1 MNDTTPGPA
10 RPDPA
15 DGPDPDDETRRR
27 LRQAADA
34 SSPLER
40 LRLQNGVVDD
50 NDAMAGRLAR
60 RYRGRGIADDD
71 LRQVA
76 RLGLLKAVRRFDP
89 ERRSFAAYAVPTV
102 LGELRRHF
110 RDRGWAIRPSRSL
123 QELQMSVTAARD
135 EVRESEQHE
144 PTTEEVAEHLHVSE
158 GEVRRAD
165 AAHDAFAPQ
174 SLDVPSPSD
183 GTAVHERIGSEDP
196 GIEAVDRWESV
207 LPALHELDD
216 DDRRLLE
223 MRFVEERTQRDIGAE
238 LGISQMQVS
247 RRLTALLERVRER
260 VGPLDG

>member
-1 MNDTTPGPA
+1 MSTSTPPTSPTPA
-10 RPDPA
+10 
-15 DGPDPDDETRRR
+15 PDPDAETCRR
-27 LRQAADA
+27 LREAAA
-34 SSPLER
+34 ASPLER

-89 ERRSFAAYAVPTV
+89 DRRSFAAYAVPTV

-110 RDRGWAIRPSRSL
+110 RDRAWAVRPSRGL

-135 EVRESEQHE
+135 EVRECEQHE
-144 PTTEEVAEHLHVSE
+144 PSVAEVAEHLHVSE
-158 GEVRRAD
+158 DDVRAAD
-165 AAHDAFAPQ
+165 AAHDAYAPQ
-174 SLDVPSPSD
+174 SLDLPSPSD
-183 GTAVHERIGSEDP
+183 GTAAHERVGALDP
-196 GIEAVDRWESV
+196 GLEAVDRWETA
-207 LPALHELDD
+207 LPALRELDD

-238 LGISQMQVS
+238 LGVSQMQVS

-260 VGPLDG
+260 VGPLDD

>member
-1 MNDTTPGPA
+1 MAHEPSSRDH
-10 RPDPA
+10 PDQA
-15 DGPDPDDETRRR
+15 GTPDPDEVTCRR
-27 LRQAADA
+27 LREA
-34 SSPLER
+34 SGASPLER

-60 RYRGRGIADDD
+60 RYRGRGVADDD

-110 RDRGWAIRPSRSL
+110 RDRGWAIRPSRSV

-135 EVRESEQHE
+135 EVRETQQHE

-158 GEVRRAD
+158 TEVRRAD

-183 GTAVHERIGSEDP
+183 GTAAHERIGSEDP
-196 GIEAVDRWESV
+196 GIEAVDRWQSV

-216 DDRRLLE
+216 EDRRLLE

-238 LGISQMQVS
+238 LGVSQMQVS
-247 RRLTALLERVRER
+247 RRLTALLARVRES
-260 VGPLDG
+260 VGPLDD